1 MAQSANDNKHAAKH
15 KHPDDHNHYPFDQM
29 PFAAQF
35 LVWGMRQ
42 WVNALKSGQD
52 FASLTGGGFA
62 QFNLAEAGQ
71 SLDDL
76 FQVIA
81 VSAQRQIDIRCVKC
95 RWASADE
102 ILLLDCVSACQSAQY
117 DLAYAGVLEIL
128 PPAAARHVMPS
139 LISLAKLCAHA
150 GLTVTL
156 EKPAAKRRPQ
166 VSLGTVEEA
175 DRRASRLSRQMAG
188 NIDALE
194 IPALVH

>member
-1 MAQSANDNKHAAKH
+1 MAQSANDNKQVATPQGHGDNID
-15 KHPDDHNHYPFDQM
+15 HPFEQM

-52 FASLTGGGFA
+52 YAALTGDGFA
-62 QFNLAEAGQ
+62 QFDLAAAGQ

-95 RWASADE
+95 RWTSADE
-102 ILLLDCVSACQSAQY
+102 ILLLDCISASQGAQY
-117 DLAYAGVLEIL
+117 DLAYAGILEIL

-139 LISLAKLCAHA
+139 LISLAKLFAHA

-156 EKPAAKRRPQ
+156 EKLAPGRHEQPSTG
-166 VSLGTVEEA
+166 VPN
-175 DRRASRLSRQMAG
+175 RANHRTTRLSRQEAG
-188 NIDALE
+188 NVKALG